1 MNKLSNSLFF
11 ILTLFYGCNIVHK
24 DQSTFNPEKPAI
36 VSGRILNR
44 NTYPNI
50 KEIKLTI
57 NDFKGNES
65 VYKSELDSTG
75 EFKFKIYP
83 KTKREIS
90 LFPIEDVIVVSPGD
104 SLYILKDFKDV
115 GNTKF
120 SGDRKDLNNLV
131 TKFRGSLVSYRS
143 GFSLAPQKFRE
154 YCKEVKQTN
163 YQKLKDFQKSESV
176 NDEFDDWAVKQIEL
190 DYYSELLDF
199 SFQHYARTKE
209 KIEVKD
215 QYCNFFN
222 ELAQF
227 IDNSLIKSEYYRISD
242 QITNYQMLSYY
253 EKHKEQLK
261 GASKNEVLFD
271 YLPLIKNSFSFSKND
286 FLNQFVLY
294 SFINSSLEANATDV
308 VDQYN
313 KEINLRIKDPFL
325 KSSMDD
331 QYNKVKNFLQNPQQL
346 SASLLGSSDNEI
358 KVISLKSKD
367 QENPLKAIIDKFPNK
382 AIYIDFW
389 ATWCSPCIH
398 NMRYSKELEK
408 KYSGKDVEFVYVC
421 MKSRK
426 EDWEKKVT
434 ELNLTGNHY
443 LMTEDESRITR
454 KKLGYFGFPYYLLIN
469 KKGTIVDYGN
479 HLVPQNLDVKLKIE
493 KLIKE

>member
-1 MNKLSNSLFF
+1 MNKLSNCLFF
-11 ILTLFYGCNIVHK
+11 ILIFFYGCIGHK

-36 VSGRILNR
+36 VAGKIFNR

-90 LFPIEDVIVVSPGD
+90 LFPVEDVIIISPGD

-120 SGDRKDLNNLV
+120 SGDRKDLNNLL
-131 TKFRGSLVSYRS
+131 TKFRGSLVSYGS

-176 NDEFDDWAVKQIEL
+176 NDEFNDWAVKQIEL
-190 DYYSELLDF
+190 DYYENLL
-199 SFQHYARTKE
+199 SFPFQYYLRTKE
-209 KIEVKD
+209 KVET
-215 QYCNFFN
+215 QGYYNFLG
-222 ELAQF
+222 ELVRY
-227 IDNSLIKSEYYRISD
+227 IDNSLIMSKYYNIGR
-242 QITNYQMLSYY
+242 QVVLYQLMTYQENHL
-253 EKHKEQLK
+253 EELK
-261 GASKNEVLFD
+261 GASRNEVLYD
-271 YLPLIKNSFSFSKND
+271 YQPLIKESFSFSKND

-294 SFINSSLEANATDV
+294 SFINSSLETNTTYV
-308 VDQYN
+308 VDQCN
-313 KEINLRIKDPFL
+313 KEIILRIKDPFL

-331 QYNKVKNFLQNPQQL
+331 QYNKVKAFLQNPQQL
-346 SASLLGSSDNEI
+346 SASLLGSSDNET

-367 QENPLKAIIDKFPNK
+367 QENPLKAIVDKFPNK
-382 AIYIDFW
+382 VIYLDFW
-389 ATWCSPCIH
+389 TTWCSPCIR
-398 NMRYSKELEK
+398 NMKYSKELET
-408 KYSGKDVEFVYVC
+408 KYLGKDIVFVYIC
-421 MKSRK
+421 MFSRQ
-426 EDWEKKVT
+426 EDWVKKIKD
-434 ELNLTGNHY
+434 LNLTGNHH
-443 LMTEDESRITR
+443 LMTENETRITR

-479 HLVPQNLDVKLKIE
+479 HLVPQNVVVKQKIE
-493 KLIKE
+493 ELVKE